1 MSVAIIDC
9 GSGNLR
15 SAAKAFEKMATKTT
29 GPVYV
34 TKCPDVVA
42 KANFI
47 VLPGQGAF
55 PNVKKGLDSIPG
67 LRESLKEQVVD
78 CGKPFLGICVGMQL
92 MADVS
97 HEYMPTDGLGW
108 LPGEVS
114 KIDPNRY
121 LKSEDKPFKVPHMGW
136 NAVTIYDLD
145 HPVLNNIDNGS
156 YFYFVHSFQLKVKKK
171 NHLIA
176 TADYGVMITAVVGR
190 DNMIGTQ
197 FHPEKSQGMGLRLI
211 QNFLTWCP

>member
-42 KANFI
+42 KADFI

-97 HEYMPTDGLGW
+97 HEYVPTDGLGW
-108 LPGEVS
+108 VPGEVS
-114 KIDPNRY
+114 NIDPNRD
-121 LKSEDKPFKVPHMGW
+121 LKKEDKPLKVPHMGW
-136 NAVTIYDLD
+136 NAVTIYDSG

-156 YFYFVHSFQLKVKKK
+156 YFYFVHSFQLTVEKK

-176 TADYGVMITAVVGR
+176 TTDYGIMITAVVGR

-211 QNFLTWCP
+211 QNFLAWCP

>member
-1 MSVAIIDC
+1 M
-9 GSGNLR
+9 
-15 SAAKAFEKMATKTT
+15 
-29 GPVYV
+29 
-34 TKCPDVVA
+34 VA

-121 LKSEDKPFKVPHMGW
+121 LKNEDEPFKVPHMGW

-145 HPVLNNIDNGS
+145 HPVLNLS
-156 YFYFVHSFQLKVKKK
+156 
-171 NHLIA
+171 LIH
-176 TADYGVMITAVVGR
+176 I
-190 DNMIGTQ
+190 
-197 FHPEKSQGMGLRLI
+197 
-211 QNFLTWCP
+211 

>member
-34 TKCPDVVA
+34 TRCPDVVA

-121 LKSEDKPFKVPHMGW
+121 LKNEDKPFKVPHMGW
-136 NAVTIYDLD
+136 NMVNFLTSEFEDCSG
-145 HPVLNNIDNGS
+145 H
-156 YFYFVHSFQLKVKKK
+156 FYFANSYHAPIDTYSLGYSEYGERFSAFVKQ
-171 NHLIA
+171 NNF
-176 TADYGVMITAVVGR
+176 YGV
-190 DNMIGTQ
+190 Q
-197 FHPEKSQGMGLRLI
+197 FHPEKSSKLGEK
-211 QNFLTWCP
+211 FLTKFFEMA

>member
-67 LRESLKEQVVD
+67 LRLSLIHISE
-78 CGKPFLGICVGMQL
+78 
-92 MADVS
+92 
-97 HEYMPTDGLGW
+97 PTR
-108 LPGEVS
+108 P
-114 KIDPNRY
+114 Y
-121 LKSEDKPFKVPHMGW
+121 
-136 NAVTIYDLD
+136 
-145 HPVLNNIDNGS
+145 
-156 YFYFVHSFQLKVKKK
+156 
-171 NHLIA
+171 
-176 TADYGVMITAVVGR
+176 
-190 DNMIGTQ
+190 
-197 FHPEKSQGMGLRLI
+197 
-211 QNFLTWCP
+211 

>member
-15 SAAKAFEKMATKTT
+15 SAAKAFEKMAGKLT
-29 GPVYV
+29 GKVHV

-42 KANFI
+42 KAKYI

-55 PNVKKGLDSIPG
+55 PDVKNGLDSISG
-67 LRESLKEQVVD
+67 LRDSLKEQVLD

-92 MADVS
+92 MADIG
-97 HEYMPTDGLGW
+97 HEYMPTEGFGW

-114 KIDPNRY
+114 KIEPNKY
-121 LKSEDKPFKVPHMGW
+121 LKNKEQPFKVPHMGW
-136 NAVTIYDLD
+136 NSITICDPG
-145 HPVLNNIDNGS
+145 HPVLTNIDNGS
-156 YFYFVHSFQLKVKKK
+156 YFYFVHSFQFKVKKK
-171 NHLIA
+171 KHLIA
-176 TADYGVMITAVVGR
+176 TADYGTVITAVVGR

-197 FHPEKSQGMGLRLI
+197 FHPEKSQEMGLRLI
-211 QNFLTWCP
+211 QNFLMWRP

>member
-42 KANFI
+42 KADFI

-97 HEYMPTDGLGW
+97 HEYVPTDGLGW
-108 LPGEVS
+108 VPGEVS

-121 LKSEDKPFKVPHMGW
+121 LKKEDKPLKVPHMGW
-136 NAVTIYDLD
+136 NAVTIYDSG

-156 YFYFVHSFQLKVKKK
+156 YFYFVHSFQLTVEKK

-176 TADYGVMITAVVGR
+176 TTDYGIMITAVVGR

-197 FHPEKSQGMGLRLI
+197 FHPEKSQGVGLRLI
-211 QNFLTWCP
+211 QNFLAWRP